1 MAGMGG
7 GGGGGRAGLFV
18 VDVIVL
24 FFACNTLGL
33 STLEVW
39 AQVFGTACSPLGRA
53 DRVFEQAT

>member
-1 MAGMGG
+1 MGV
-7 GGGGGRAGLFV
+7 GGRAGLFV
-18 VDVIVL
+18 VVVIVL